1 MVNNDFDDFDKKVL
15 SQFMRDQQKIINSLT
30 EENQK
35 LCAEISVL
43 RNEIQK
49 EKEINDRI
57 LKGGMKSAA
66 LTQILR

>member
-1 MVNNDFDDFDKKVL
+1 MVDNDFDDFDKKVL
-15 SQFMRDQQKIINSLT
+15 SQFMRDQQEIINSLT

-57 LKGGMKSAA
+57 IKGGLKSSA
-66 LTQILR
+66 LQQILR

>member
-15 SQFMRDQQKIINSLT
+15 SQFMCDQQKIINSLT

>member
-1 MVNNDFDDFDKKVL
+1 
-15 SQFMRDQQKIINSLT
+15 MRDQQKIINSLT

-35 LCAEISVL
+35 LGAEISVL

-57 LKGGMKSAA
+57 LKGGMKSSA